1 MRLDQLQS
9 LLRDQGCRKIYVK
22 RLAPNDNSKNQVYL
36 GGSIGLLNIFPVSEI
51 VADSSGGWGRPR
63 FKARIPFAW
72 IDNDTN
78 IYPAPNAQLILYP
91 DYPEVRF
98 SGFLMKCQKPPSRL
112 MSAELR
118 LPNRLLFL
126 SVSKAGTVLGYV
138 TAQDSDLAADFD
150 HTENLE
156 TYGVFSLINLD
167 RGNNKD
173 RLISELKRI
182 HELDWIRSKRL
193 DSSGNIV
200 SCEAVNCGG
209 YTLEAELGI
218 TPNGYSEPD
227 FLGWEVKQFG
237 VKNFNKINNSTI
249 TLMTPEPTGGYYVNA
264 GVEQFIRTYGYADTK
279 GRNDRLNFGG
289 VHWTGVTHSK
299 TKLTLELIGFDAE
312 LGKITDIDGKIALM
326 DAEGREA
333 ALWSFSS
340 LLEHWNKKHNQ
351 ACYVPSEKR
360 ISPLQYRYGNKLILG
375 VGTDFQL
382 FLREMQ
388 AGHICYDPGIKMEAV
403 STRPKTKRR
412 SQFRI
417 SSKYLANLYKDS
429 ESLDVL

>member
-1 MRLDQLQS
+1 MRLDQLKS

-36 GGSIGLLNIFPVSEI
+36 GGSFGLLNIFPVSEI
-51 VADSSGGWGRPR
+51 VADSSGGWVRQR
-63 FKARIPFAW
+63 FKAGFPFAW
-72 IDNDTN
+72 IGDDTN

-91 DYPEVRF
+91 KYPEVRF
-98 SGFLMKCQKPPSRL
+98 SGFLQKCQKPPSRL

-150 HTENLE
+150 RTENLE
-156 TYGVFSLINLD
+156 TYGVFSIINLD
-167 RGNNKD
+167 RSDNKGK
-173 RLISELKRI
+173 LIAELRRI
-182 HELDWIRSKRL
+182 HKLDWIRSKRL
-193 DSSGNIV
+193 DSSGTILN
-200 SCEAVNCGG
+200 CEATNCGG

-218 TPNGYSEPD
+218 RPNGYSDPD

-237 VKNFNKINNSTI
+237 VTNFNKINSSTI

-264 GVEQFIRTYGYADTK
+264 GVEQFIRTYGSQDTK
-279 GRNDRLNFGG
+279 GRGDRLNFVG
-289 VHWTGVTHSK
+289 VHWTGITHSK

-312 LGKITDIDGKIALM
+312 LGKITDIDGKIALV
-326 DAEGREA
+326 DSEGREA
-333 ALWSFSS
+333 ASWSFSS
-340 LLEHWNKKHNQ
+340 LLKHWNKKHNQ

-360 ISPLQYRYGNKLILG
+360 VSPLQYRYGNKLLLG
-375 VGTDFQL
+375 VGTDFNL
-382 FLREMQ
+382 FLKEMQ
-388 AGHICYDPGIKMEAV
+388 AGHIRYDPGIKMEAA

-417 SSKYLANLYKDS
+417 SSKYLANLYKDN
-429 ESLDVL
+429 ENLDVL